1 MTKAETVRKYFIDNP
16 NATVE
21 DAVESL
27 ASAGLDKRSININLK
42 RDIERGNAIANIDGT
57 FDYSLLTDAKMKAAD
72 LLAWKQEIR
81 QALVEQLLDA
91 NKVETDSNQIRLNAK
106 VINQLLSEI

>member
-16 NATVE
+16 ESTVD
-21 DAVESL
+21 DAVQAL
-27 ASAGLDKRSININLK
+27 AGSDIDKRTINICLK
-42 RDIERGNAIANIDGT
+42 RDVGRGLAIRNSDGT
-57 FDYSLLTDAKMKAAD
+57 YDYTLLTDTKTRAAD
-72 LLAWKQEIR
+72 LLEWKREIR

>member
-1 MTKAETVRKYFIDNP
+1 
-16 NATVE
+16 
-21 DAVESL
+21 
-27 ASAGLDKRSININLK
+27 
-42 RDIERGNAIANIDGT
+42 
-57 FDYSLLTDAKMKAAD
+57 MKAAD